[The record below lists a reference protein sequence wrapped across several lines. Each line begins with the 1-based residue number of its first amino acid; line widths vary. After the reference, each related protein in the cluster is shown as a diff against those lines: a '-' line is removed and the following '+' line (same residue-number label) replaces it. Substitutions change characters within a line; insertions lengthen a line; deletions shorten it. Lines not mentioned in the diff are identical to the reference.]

1 MALIELDQVSKSFS
15 AGEGHRRHVG
25 GEVSQKVLDRL
36 RLKIEFGETVVV
48 VGRSGCGKSVMLK
61 HIVGLL
67 KPDSG
72 RVLFDG
78 TDVARLGERAL
89 VKVRLRMGMLFQNAA
104 LFDSMTVGENVG
116 FALREHTKMT
126 RAEVDRRVAEKLSIV
141 RLDGVEAKRPAELSG
156 GMRKRVALAR
166 AIAMDPEVVLL
177 DEPTTGLDPVM
188 ADEINEL
195 ILAAQRALRTTTIAV
210 THDLKSAYKIG
221 NRIAMLEGGRIVF
234 DGSPEEIQRSE
245 DPVVSRFIRGEADAE
260 LVAGLRERVSGDA
273 QAPNSG

>member
-1 MALIELDQVSKSFS
+1 MALIEIEEVSKSFG
-15 AGEGHRRHVG
+15 A
-25 GEVSQKVLDRL
+25 QKVLDRL
-36 RLKIEFGETVVV
+36 SLKIEFGETVVV

-78 TDVARLGERAL
+78 TDITRLGERGL
-89 VKVRLRMGMLFQNAA
+89 VKVRLKMGMLFQNAA

-116 FALREHTKMT
+116 FALREHTKIT
-126 RAEVDRRVAEKLSIV
+126 GAEIERRVAEKLAIV

-166 AIAMDPEVVLL
+166 AIAMNPEVVLL

-195 ILAAQRALRTTTIAV
+195 ILAAQRALQTTTVAV
-210 THDLKSAYKIG
+210 THDLRSAFKIG

-234 DGSPEEIQRSE
+234 DGSPDEIQESK
-245 DPVVSRFIRGEADAE
+245 DPVVARFIRGEADAD
-260 LVAGLRERVSGDA
+260 LVASLGRAVSGDA
-273 QAPNSG
+273 PAPGQD